1 MTVVMA
7 VRWVALAGEED
18 RVADLLRQMIP
29 ASRSEP
35 GCLQYDVY
43 RDTDDAHVFML
54 FERYVDP
61 AALAAHSESTHFREL
76 VVGQALQLLESRER
90 TMLVPLV

>member
-1 MTVVMA
+1 MA

-18 RVADLLRQMIP
+18 RVAALLRQLIP

-43 RDTDDAHVFML
+43 RGTDDPRTFVL
-54 FERYVDP
+54 FERYADQ

-76 VVGQALQLLESRER
+76 VLGEALPLLESRER
-90 TMLVPLV
+90 TLLAPLV